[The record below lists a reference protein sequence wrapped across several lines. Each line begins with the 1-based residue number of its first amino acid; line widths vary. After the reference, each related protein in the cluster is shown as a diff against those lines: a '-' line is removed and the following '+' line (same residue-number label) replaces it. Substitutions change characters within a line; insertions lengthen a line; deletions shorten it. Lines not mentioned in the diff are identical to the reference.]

1 MSTTTVPCPYCLGD
15 IAPQAQACKHCTRDL
30 GLFKP
35 ILQQVHA
42 LEQRLGKVQEEMARL
57 AATLEQ
63 IHHTPLSR
71 TLAQAA
77 SEIDAPLPE
86 ADVPQAASSELRFW
100 LAPFITVAA
109 LSLVHWVLLFV
120 YDMPLVF
127 FRVLTFFIP
136 ALLGFWAARGSLGR
150 AWIFGLMGA
159 VIGAAS
165 VTSML
170 WVSHYIDAVPWAP
183 QNLREW
189 RETLEY
195 ALSISLAFLT
205 GHLVSASFVR
215 WQASRVNVAGIKAG
229 VVLLLQKDELGKL
242 KLEQLSSGLL
252 QVATTLAPL
261 FSGAVAL
268 YSALKNVVGS

>member
-57 AATLEQ
+57 AAALERIQ
-63 IHHTPLSR
+63 HTPLNR
-71 TLAQAA
+71 TLAEAA
-77 SEIDAPLPE
+77 SKIDTPLPV
-86 ADVPQAASSELRFW
+86 ADVPQAASSEHRLW

-120 YDMPLVF
+120 YDTPLIF

-136 ALLGFWAARGSLGR
+136 VLMGFWAARGASGR
-150 AWIFGLMGA
+150 AWIFGLMGV

-165 VTSML
+165 VSSML
-170 WVSHYIDAVPWAP
+170 WVSHYIDSVPWAP

-205 GHLVSASFVR
+205 GHLVSASFAR
-215 WQASRVNVAGIKAG
+215 WQASQANAAGIKSG
-229 VVLLLQKDELGKL
+229 VLLLLQKDESGKL

-261 FSGAVAL
+261 FSGAIAL
-268 YSALKNVVGS
+268 YSGLKSVVGS